1 MPFEG
6 TVRRSCLRDSLV
18 ESHGLSDY
26 FFSLGIS
33 CVGGELVGHFAAVET
48 ESDPPHAMLE

>member
-18 ESHGLSDY
+18 ESDGLSDY

-33 CVGGELVGHFAAVET
+33 CVGDELVGHFAAVET